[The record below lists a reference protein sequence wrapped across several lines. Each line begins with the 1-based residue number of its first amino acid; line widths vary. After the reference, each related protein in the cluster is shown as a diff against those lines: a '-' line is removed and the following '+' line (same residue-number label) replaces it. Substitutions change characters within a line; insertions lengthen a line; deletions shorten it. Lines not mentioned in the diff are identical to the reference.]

1 LPDFS
6 LSLSLSLFCYRCS
19 FLSLSPL
26 PSLSQCFRKYHNFD
40 TFSRSQQALR
50 GLFFF
55 NLWLLFAELLWNISE
70 EVSTE
75 AMQFRA
81 GAVLLVIIWM
91 IFSLPKLHQPS
102 ILLPSIHPFFY
113 ALYGI
118 YLLLMHSY
126 LSYLQISYWNLRQDM
141 GQDPIDP
148 SHPTEGQVDDDRTSM
163 KTHEFTYLFYNGRW
177 SLADA
182 LIFVLLC
189 FNTTLRFGQ
198 SASLSGA
205 YLLWFTVMPFLI
217 DYPFHSSDT
226 DTDTDTES
234 DLSST
239 SYSTFLFSDSASSSG
254 LSPYG
259 VSSSSVSSSSSSS
272 LSNKYS
278 LLLSPSMV
286 IIFTFYLLC
295 LVSSQDIEMKLR
307 LRFLKLSELGHALR
321 RRDTLINSILPK
333 EISVALRKG
342 DSQQL
347 SAFYPNVSILFCFI
361 VDFSRHSSISHAE
374 VRLCFS
380 LSLFVSLSLSLPGSL
395 SLSLSLS
402 VSLCLSIT
410 LALSLSL
417 SPSLS

>member
-1 LPDFS
+1 LNSHLLLSSSFAD
-6 LSLSLSLFCYRCS
+6 LSLSLSLLLS
-19 FLSLSPL
+19 LSISLSPL

-148 SHPTEGQVDDDRTSM
+148 SHPSEGQVDDDHTSM

-239 SYSTFLFSDSASSSG
+239 SYSTFLFSDSTSSSHTF
-254 LSPYG
+254 SSSG

-374 VRLCFS
+374 VRL
-380 LSLFVSLSLSLPGSL
+380 
-395 SLSLSLS
+395 
-402 VSLCLSIT
+402 T
-410 LALSLSL
+410 LNLTL
-417 SPSLS
+417 